1 MANDTLNALQS
12 LGVFEG
18 RPIDE
23 RNRALLLAGLNMLK
37 PADTPAMQIGQGIE
51 AGLGVLDQADAS
63 RAAAQQ
69 QTFENQLKT
78 QEVGATVTKANA
90 AKTTANAEAERKRA
104 QTALDKIF
112 APAELKKLDAQAV
125 ERYSRA
131 RLNDR
136 LPQESAGGGGSV
148 SNADITLAQ
157 YEANKNYLLATK
169 PMQYTGPDDPRLH
182 KDAWDNTLL
191 AQGTANSDQIA
202 FVAQSPG
209 DAAQVGR
216 NLQAIINPDKGGT
229 PPPDELQTLG
239 MEMMKWTKED
249 ILKAAQAGD
258 PRFDRVLEL
267 YPGVAARLQQ
277 VMKGE

>member
-37 PADTPAMQIGQGIE
+37 PADTPAMQLGQGIE
-51 AGLGVLDQADAS
+51 AGLGVLDQADAA

-69 QTFENQLKT
+69 RSFENQMKA
-78 QEVGATVTKANA
+78 QEVGATVTKAGA
-90 AKTTANAEAERKRA
+90 AKTTAEAEAERKRA
-104 QTALDKIF
+104 QTHLDTIF
-112 APAELKKLDAQAV
+112 APAELKKLDAEAV

-136 LPQESAGGGGSV
+136 LPQAPAGSGSV

-157 YEANKNYLLATK
+157 YEANKNYLLTTK

-216 NLQAIINPDKGGT
+216 NLQAIINPDKGDQ
-229 PPPDELQTLG
+229 PPPDELQSLG